1 MTTIAR
7 VGLLAAAMAGMSQ
20 LHRASLSALGPDIAV
35 ELGMSPAGLGAAGSA
50 FFAALLAAQ
59 IPVGIFLD
67 RIGPRRLV
75 AGLSVLAIAGALA
88 EAAAQS
94 AGQLWAARFLVGLG
108 CSASFM
114 SAVLLSTRWQRGA
127 AGTAMLARVFALSQ
141 GGLLLAGAPLAILA
155 LGLGWRGAMLCVAG
169 LMTVILA
176 LWWWGV
182 RDAPEPVPPR
192 GETVWE
198 ALRGQFT
205 VWATPGLGR
214 LLSMHLVAYAA
225 MATVLAV
232 WAGPY
237 LADVHGLDAAARG
250 KVLLAM
256 GLGLPVGLLVVPGVA
271 RRLGRRWTV
280 VGGAL
285 ATAACLAL
293 LALLPGLPLWGAT
306 ALLVGLCLTSGYPV
320 LVVTENR
327 ELFPDHMAGRAATT
341 LNLAQVLG
349 SAALPILVGLVVGWW
364 PEGPAG
370 RPDIAYRAGFGLL
383 AVCLCLGAAG
393 YARLPGRP
401 PSN

>member
-1 MTTIAR
+1 MTSIAR
-7 VGLLAAAMAGMSQ
+7 VGLLAAAMTGMSQ

-35 ELGMSPAGLGAAGSA
+35 ELGMSPAALGAAGSA

-75 AGLSVLAIAGALA
+75 AGLSVLAILGAIA
-88 EAAAQS
+88 EAAAQN
-94 AGQLWAARFLVGLG
+94 ATQLWLARFMVGLG

-114 SAVLLSTRWQRGA
+114 SAVVLSTSWQKGA
-127 AGTAMLARVFALSQ
+127 AGTRMLTRVFALSQ

-155 LGLGWRGAMLCVAG
+155 LGVGWRGAMLCVGG
-169 LMTVILA
+169 LTAVMLA

-182 RDAPEPVPPR
+182 RDAPQPVARAP
-192 GETVWE
+192 ETLWQ
-198 ALRGQFT
+198 ALLGQFT

-232 WAGPY
+232 WASPY
-237 LADVHGLDAAARG
+237 LADVHGLDATARG

-256 GLGLPVGLLVVPGVA
+256 VLGLPVGLLVVPGLA
-271 RRLGRRWTV
+271 RRFTRRVTV
-280 VGGAL
+280 VASAL
-285 ATAACLAL
+285 ATAACLAA
-293 LALLPGLPLWGAT
+293 LALLPGLPLWAAT
-306 ALLVGLCLTSGYPV
+306 ALLVALCLTSGYPV
-320 LVVTENR
+320 LVVAENR

-383 AVCLCLGAAG
+383 AVALCAGAWG
-393 YARLPGRP
+393 YSRR
-401 PSN
+401 